1 MILRANESKNAV
13 SQRGI
18 TPKNTMDAV
27 NSVNHMSNLD
37 FIVLDCELLH
47 TPWENTRLG
56 NRGLDKP
63 SAKVAIRWVARLL
76 VLLLAL
82 PHAKAKGVAL
92 P

>member
-1 MILRANESKNAV
+1 MRAKTRLANGELLPTIRWIPLTRLTN
-13 SQRGI
+13 
-18 TPKNTMDAV
+18 
-27 NSVNHMSNLD
+27 MSNLD

-63 SAKVAIRWVARLL
+63 SAKMGIRWVARLL

-82 PHAKAKGVAL
+82 PHAKAKGVTL